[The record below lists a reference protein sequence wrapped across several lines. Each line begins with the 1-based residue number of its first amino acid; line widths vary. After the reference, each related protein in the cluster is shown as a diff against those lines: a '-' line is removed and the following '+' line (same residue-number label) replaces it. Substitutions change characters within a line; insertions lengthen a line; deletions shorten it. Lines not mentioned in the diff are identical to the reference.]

1 MTGMVGEQ
9 SEALKGKQGRM
20 RCFMQEV
27 LFTSC
32 LGNGIFDLVIFNE
45 GKIKLLLIDQSDVP
59 LWQKRY
65 LLEFGPIRRKF
76 E

>member
-32 LGNGIFDLVIFNE
+32 LGNGIFDLVLFNE
-45 GKIKLLLIDQSDVP
+45 
-59 LWQKRY
+59 
-65 LLEFGPIRRKF
+65 
-76 E
+76 